1 MPVAVQ
7 SAFVADADAVPVV
20 MQAVRPD
27 LLDRSAPVNL
37 SVAGDVEVIPD
48 VAESPMPD
56 VIPTTLFKIKA
67 LPLGGGRAM
76 NDNQR
81 NGSHRPIHDVMPN
94 TPARAVATATM
105 ALSTMPQTDD
115 FFELELL
122 MIMVNG

>member
-1 MPVAVQ
+1 MLAV
-7 SAFVADADAVPVV
+7 S
-20 MQAVRPD
+20 PD

-48 VAESPMPD
+48 VAEAPVPD
-56 VIPTTLFKIKA
+56 VIPATLLKIKA

-81 NGSHRPIHDVMPN
+81 NSSHRPMHDVMPN

-122 MIMVNG
+122 MIMING